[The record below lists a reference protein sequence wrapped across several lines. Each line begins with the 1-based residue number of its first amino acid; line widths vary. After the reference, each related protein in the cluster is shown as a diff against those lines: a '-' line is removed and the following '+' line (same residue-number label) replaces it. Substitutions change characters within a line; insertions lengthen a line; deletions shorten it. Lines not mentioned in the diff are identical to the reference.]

1 MYDTDIDA
9 DLGRARI
16 RQLNDE
22 ARRYLTDGKVV
33 FTRGITA
40 LPEADQAAILERVRT
55 FEDFTPENDP
65 YGEHDFGAFEHNG
78 QRVFWKIDYYDLEER
93 FGSPDPADLSL
104 TRRVL
109 TIMLAGEY

>member
-1 MYDTDIDA
+1 MYDSDIDA
-9 DLGRARI
+9 DLGREPI

-22 ARRYLTDGKVV
+22 ARQYLTDGKVV
-33 FTRGITA
+33 FTRGIAA
-40 LPEADQAAILERVRT
+40 LPKEDQAAILERVRN

-65 YGEHDFGAFEHNG
+65 YDEHDFGAYEHNG
-78 QRVFWKIDYYDLEER
+78 QRVFWKIDYYDLDER
-93 FGSPDPADLSL
+93 FGSLDPADLSL